1 MIFVLTNPK
10 KMKTN
15 MGSADRSIR
24 VLIAIAVAI
33 LYFTGTI
40 QGTLG
45 LVLLLFAVVFLLT
58 SVMGFCPLYTLFGLN
73 TCKR

>member
-1 MIFVLTNPK
+1 M
-10 KMKTN
+10 MKTN
-15 MGSADRSIR
+15 MGSGDRAIR

-45 LVLLLFAVVFLLT
+45 VVLLVLAVVFLLT
-58 SVMGFCPLYTLFGLN
+58 SVMGFCPLYTLFGMN

>member
-1 MIFVLTNPK
+1 
-10 KMKTN
+10 MKTN
-15 MGSADRSIR
+15 MGSADRAIR

-45 LVLLLFAVVFLLT
+45 VVLLVLAVVFLLT
-58 SVMGFCPLYTLFGLN
+58 SVMGFCPLYTLFGMN

>member
-1 MIFVLTNPK
+1 MNFVRTNPK
-10 KMKTN
+10 MMKTN
-15 MGSADRSIR
+15 MGSADRAIR

-45 LVLLLFAVVFLLT
+45 VVLLVLAVVFLLT
-58 SVMGFCPLYTLFGLN
+58 SVMGFCPLYTLFGMN